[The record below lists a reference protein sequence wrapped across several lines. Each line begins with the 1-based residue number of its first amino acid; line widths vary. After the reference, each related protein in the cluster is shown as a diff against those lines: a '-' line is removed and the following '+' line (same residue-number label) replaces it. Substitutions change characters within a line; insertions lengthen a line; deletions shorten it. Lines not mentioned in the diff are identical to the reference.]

1 MSGNIRMMAF
11 AGTVVCA
18 MACAAVGETRYL
30 DEMNLDA
37 MSCGMRLRPVRN
49 MSVKRKPLRLGSA
62 TNVFARGVGT
72 HVESVMVLEAD
83 GRVSAFEATVG
94 LDWAANEYPK
104 AWDTGHN
111 WGGAQFRVYADGE
124 IVADSGVIKPNGQPK
139 RLRADL
145 AGARTIVLE
154 ATDCGD
160 WGGYRFGHADWA
172 EARFTCDEG
181 AVLKPHSDKSLT
193 AQLGVLTPPEKEAPQ
208 INGAPLFGV
217 RPGHAFI
224 YRLPVS
230 GRRPLRLA
238 AAGLPVGAVFDAEKG
253 ILSGAIAVA
262 GDYPIAFTAEN
273 ACGKATR
280 VFTLKV
286 GDTISLTPPM
296 GWNHWNIHASGVRP
310 EHVRAAAD
318 GMVKSGLADH
328 GWCYVNIDDGWERKP
343 DANVKDPAIAPPT
356 RNPDGTIR
364 PNDRFADM
372 KGLADYVHALGLK
385 IGLYSS
391 PGPKTCGGFEGSWGH
406 EEQDAKSYADW
417 GFDYLKHDW
426 CSYGG
431 IFGEETKG
439 RSPTVDDYAKPYR
452 KMTAALLKQNRDII
466 HAFCQ
471 YGMGDVQTWGRE
483 AGAQVWR
490 SHGDL
495 KDSWMGVVK
504 AVDSYG
510 DTAWKYT
517 GPGFWCDP
525 DMMVIGYLNTDKGM
539 HDSDLS
545 PNEQYTHVSLW
556 CMLNA
561 PLLLGCDLNRIDLFT
576 RSLLVNDEVL
586 AVHQDPLGRTARR
599 TVHTEKTDVWTRP
612 LADGAFAVAVVNR
625 FPFAREIR
633 VDFAEAGFKPQKDP
647 ACDCDGRNVFQVR
660 DLWRQRDLGVMTDS
674 LTLELPGHA
683 TAMFRLTRR

>member
-1 MSGNIRMMAF
+1 MKLKIALVAAALT
-11 AGTVVCA
+11 AGTA
-18 MACAAVGETRYL
+18 GATETRYL
-30 DEMNLDA
+30 DEMNLET
-37 MSCGMRLRPVRN
+37 MSCGMRLRPMKN
-49 MSVKRKPLRLGSA
+49 LSVKMKPLRLGSA

-72 HVESVMVLEAD
+72 HVESVLILESD
-83 GRVSAFEATVG
+83 GRVNAFEATVG

-104 AWDTGHN
+104 SWDTGHN
-111 WGGAQFRVYADGE
+111 WGGVQFRVYADGE
-124 IVADSGVIKPNGQPK
+124 IVADTGVIKPNGQPK
-139 RLRADL
+139 RLKAEL

-160 WGGYRFGHADWA
+160 WAGYRFGHADWA
-172 EARFTCDEG
+172 EARFVCEDG
-181 AVLKPHSDKSLT
+181 AMLKPHSDKSL
-193 AQLGVLTPPEKEAPQ
+193 ALQLGILTPPEPQKPQ
-208 INGAPLFGV
+208 INGAPFFGV
-217 RPGHAFI
+217 RPGHAFL

-230 GRRPLRLA
+230 GLRPMRFA
-238 AAGLPVGAVFDAEKG
+238 AKGLPDGATFDAEKG
-253 ILSGAIAVA
+253 ILSGKVAAA
-262 GDYPIAFTAEN
+262 GDYPITFTAEN
-273 ACGKATR
+273 PRGRATR

-296 GWNHWNIHASGVRP
+296 GWNHWNLHGAAIRP

-328 GWCYVNIDDGWERKP
+328 GWSYVNIDDGWERKP
-343 DANVKDPAIAPPT
+343 DPNVKDPAIAPPT

-364 PNDRFADM
+364 PNAYFADM
-372 KGLADYVHALGLK
+372 KGLADYVHSLGLK

-391 PGPKTCGGFEGSWGH
+391 PGPKTCGGFEGSRGH

-426 CSYGG
+426 CSYGS
-431 IFGEETKG
+431 IFHRETKG
-439 RSPTVDDYAKPYR
+439 RAPTVDDYAKPYR
-452 KMTAALLKQNRDII
+452 VMTAALLKQDRDII

-471 YGMGDVQTWGRE
+471 YGMGDVQTWGRA

-495 KDSWMGVVK
+495 KDAWMAVVK

-525 DMMVIGYLNTDKGM
+525 DMMVVGRLSTDKGL

-561 PLLLGCDLNRIDLFT
+561 PLLLGCDLNRIDAFT
-576 RSLLVNDEVL
+576 RNLLVNDEVL
-586 AVHQDPLGRTARR
+586 AVHQDALGRTARR

-612 LADGAFAVAVVNR
+612 LADGSFAVAVVNR
-625 FPFAREIR
+625 FPFMRKVR
-633 VDFAEAGFKPQKDP
+633 VDFAEAGFKPAKKP
-647 ACDCDGRNVFQVR
+647 GCDCDGENVFQVR
-660 DLWRQRDLGVMTDS
+660 DLWRQRDLGVFTDS
-674 LTLELPGHA
+674 FALDLPAHA
-683 TAMFRLTRR
+683 TAMFRVRRP